1 MNRTRIVVSLLVL
14 LSVVNPLRAEDTK
27 SEELANHSNIWQRDT
42 LTDGFFGLGDNLSDR
57 GIEIGLGVTNIYQQ
71 NVHGG
76 ISTHRQT
83 GRFSGSYDIELSADM
98 QKLLGIEG
106 GTLYVHTEGW
116 WPKSEGIDGPSVGS
130 AFGINGDAMPRN
142 SMVVT
147 ELWYEQSMFDGSFL
161 LRIGKMDITGGFE
174 CHDCPVAFDSSF
186 FANDESTQFLNSALV
201 NNPTI
206 PFPDYALGI
215 AAFYNPVG
223 RWYLSAA
230 VVDAQNDFRETGFKT
245 TFGGEDYFFYIFET
259 GIAPQISS
267 SKGPLQGIY
276 RVGLWNDPQ
285 PKANTDYADAG
296 KSYRDDVGFYLS
308 CDQMLI
314 KENADPQDNQGLGA
328 FFRYGY
334 ADGKRNDITNF
345 WSFGFHYQ
353 GLIEGRDDDVLGVG
367 FAQGI
372 FSNSASATYT
382 EDYESALE
390 LYYNTQVTP
399 WLNISPSVQYV
410 ANQGGSKTVS
420 DALILGVRA
429 QMTF

>member
-1 MNRTRIVVSLLVL
+1 
-14 LSVVNPLRAEDTK
+14 
-27 SEELANHSNIWQRDT
+27 
-42 LTDGFFGLGDNLSDR
+42 
-57 GIEIGLGVTNIYQQ
+57 
-71 NVHGG
+71 
-76 ISTHRQT
+76 
-83 GRFSGSYDIELSADM
+83 
-98 QKLLGIEG
+98 
-106 GTLYVHTEGW
+106 
-116 WPKSEGIDGPSVGS
+116 
-130 AFGINGDAMPRN
+130 
-142 SMVVT
+142 
-147 ELWYEQSMFDGSFL
+147 
-161 LRIGKMDITGGFE
+161 
-174 CHDCPVAFDSSF
+174 
-186 FANDESTQFLNSALV
+186 
-201 NNPTI
+201 
-206 PFPDYALGI
+206 
-215 AAFYNPVG
+215 
-223 RWYLSAA
+223 
-230 VVDAQNDFRETGFKT
+230 
-245 TFGGEDYFFYIFET
+245 
-259 GIAPQISS
+259 
-267 SKGPLQGIY
+267 LQGIY

-410 ANQGGSKTVS
+410 ANPGGSKTVS